1 MFLKSVVRRKKSVV
15 LSKALLFQEFYDTF
29 MLEGGGNTMKKTNKI
44 FAKVINKAVEKT
56 LTADANR
63 TSCSIIYQP
72 KAPAKLEKF
81 KKSATNDN

>member
-1 MFLKSVVRRKKSVV
+1 
-15 LSKALLFQEFYDTF
+15 
-29 MLEGGGNTMKKTNKI
+29 MKKANKL
-44 FAKVINKAVEKT
+44 FAKVIKATVEKS

-81 KKSATNDN
+81 KKSTNNDN